1 MREGNGRAVITEHD
15 LLTKNSVYYYLFL
28 GRLSK
33 SSVGTQAMMESDI
46 FLRYIFLIL
55 FCILIDCFNYLFLV
69 FWKC

>member
-46 FLRYIFLIL
+46 FLRYIF
-55 FCILIDCFNYLFLV
+55 
-69 FWKC
+69 